1 MFRLFNKKN
10 KLVKLRRRGESTK
23 YGVAAANVKEL
34 LSKGCSILKV
44 PLKGSRV
51 CLYEDGTEVG
61 DDYFR
66 RLPDNVELVLLT
78 EGQCWDGFASDI
90 SLLLGSTNRHYDL
103 LIKSAKSLL
112 TDEQS
117 QKKRKI
123 LSDLLQNL
131 EDNSESEK
139 REEDSDWFQGIDPRF
154 KTKSDYMKYNCES
167 RVRGY
172 LKEVDGYTP
181 NIQSPRVR
189 TEYKKV
195 VTNMLEKL
203 KVTKYNGCYF
213 DRRQESDCMCSR
225 EGWFSCQGAFD
236 QDSCSSLHSINPYGN
251 RESRILFSTW
261 NLDHVIEK
269 KRTIIP
275 TLVDALGHRS
285 HGEINWEYF
294 YRLLFTRENLKL
306 VHIVCHKKT
315 VHDLACDS
323 GKIYKKVK
331 KRK

>member
-1 MFRLFNKKN
+1 MWSCGGGSAGMFRSLKKN

-34 LSKGCSILKV
+34 LRKGCSILKV

-66 RLPDNVELVLLT
+66 MLPDNVELVLLP
-78 EGQCWDGFASDI
+78 EGQSWDGFASDI

-103 LIKSAKSLL
+103 LIKSAKNLL

-117 QKKRKI
+117 QRKRKI

-139 REEDSDWFQGIDPRF
+139 REEDSDWFQGIDTRF

-167 RVRGY
+167 RIRGY
-172 LKEVDGYTP
+172 LKEVDGYAS
-181 NIQSPRVR
+181 NIQSSRVR
-189 TEYKKV
+189 TEYKKI
-195 VTNMLEKL
+195 VTSMLEKL
-203 KVTKYNGCYF
+203 KATKYNGCYF
-213 DRRQESDCMCSR
+213 DRREGADCMCSG

-261 NLDHVIEK
+261 NLDHMIEK

-275 TLVDALGHRS
+275 TLVDALGHHS

-294 YRLLFTRENLKL
+294 YRLLFTCENLKL
-306 VHIVCHKKT
+306 DVTEK
-315 VHDLACDS
+315 S
-323 GKIYKKVK
+323 S
-331 KRK
+331 